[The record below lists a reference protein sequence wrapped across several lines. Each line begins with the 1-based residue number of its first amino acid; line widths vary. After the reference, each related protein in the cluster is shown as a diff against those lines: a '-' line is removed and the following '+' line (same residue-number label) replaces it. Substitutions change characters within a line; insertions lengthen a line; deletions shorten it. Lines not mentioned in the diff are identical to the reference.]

1 MATNPS
7 EDPYSP
13 YTVIGLQRNV
23 HARFSPDFVATD
35 VIEEQS
41 AQVDKIISDS
51 NRSTAA

>member
-13 YTVIGLQRNV
+13 YTVIGLQRDV